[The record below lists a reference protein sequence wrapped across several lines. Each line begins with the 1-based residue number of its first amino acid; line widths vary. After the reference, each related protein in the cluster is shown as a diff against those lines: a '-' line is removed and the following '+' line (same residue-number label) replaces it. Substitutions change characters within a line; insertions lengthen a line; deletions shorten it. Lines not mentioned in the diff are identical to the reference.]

1 MRIVVAYRSIP
12 GAPGWATGD
21 SMVRAFRRL
30 GHEVWPYAKVY
41 QRDEWI
47 VPGCQ
52 WVTADKWEDARPTG
66 FTPGSVDL
74 LLRMECGDDET
85 QYPELAALDCPKVY
99 WTVDVARYPERERG
113 IVERLGAVPPLVLT
127 GNAQHL
133 VWKGGK
139 RFVRAAGRDF
149 SGGYLP
155 YAVDPDHFYPLEQDF
170 HPHDARGG
178 AAIVGSAFP
187 ERAEFAGRAGLS
199 LISDCYHDEYACQ
212 LRRLKI
218 HVHHHASGGQGLLVM
233 RPWETMGSGTL
244 LLTEEDETHKLHPDI
259 PWLTYSNADDCRS
272 KVEHLLVH
280 ETTRQKTAELQHR
293 AVMKNHTYLHRAQSI
308 LEMVQ

>member
-99 WTVDVARYPERERG
+99 WTFDVARYPDREDS
-113 IVERLGAVPPLVLT
+113 IVWKLNPDLVLT
-127 GNAQHL
+127 GNSKFVADGTGP
-133 VWKGGK
+133 KGIGGNQ
-139 RFVRAAGRDF
+139 FVQ
-149 SGGYLP
+149 YLP
-155 YAVDPDHFYPLEQDF
+155 YAVDTDHFHPGNLER
-170 HPHDARGG
+170 HG
-178 AAIVGSAFP
+178 AAIIGTAFP
-187 ERAEFAGRAGLS
+187 ERVDFARGAGLQ
-199 LISDCYHDEYACQ
+199 LIQGQFYEDYAAR
-212 LRRLKI
+212 LRLLQV

>member
-41 QRDEWI
+41 HRDEWL
-47 VPGCQ
+47 
-52 WVTADKWEDARPTG
+52 RPPDHWPDDEPWRCG
-66 FTPGSVDL
+66 RLPDGPDL
-74 LLRMECGDDET
+74 LLRMECGDEET
-85 QYPELAALDCPKVY
+85 QYPELARLDCPKVY
-99 WTVDVARYPERERG
+99 WTFDVARYPGRETA
-113 IVERLGAVPPLVLT
+113 IIAELGAGFILS
-127 GNAQHL
+127 GNS
-133 VWKGGK
+133 
-139 RFVRAAGRDF
+139 RFTGRDF
-149 SGGYLP
+149 MGARYLP
-155 YAVDPDHFYPLEQDF
+155 YAVDPDLFYPEKVA
-170 HPHDARGG
+170 ARHG
-178 AAIVGSAFP
+178 AAILGSPFQD
-187 ERAEFAGRAGLS
+187 RVDFACDAGVDLVS
-199 LISDCYHDEYACQ
+199 ALVHEDYALA
-212 LRRLKI
+212 LRRLQVS
-218 HVHHHASGGQGLLVM
+218 VHHHASGGQGLLVM